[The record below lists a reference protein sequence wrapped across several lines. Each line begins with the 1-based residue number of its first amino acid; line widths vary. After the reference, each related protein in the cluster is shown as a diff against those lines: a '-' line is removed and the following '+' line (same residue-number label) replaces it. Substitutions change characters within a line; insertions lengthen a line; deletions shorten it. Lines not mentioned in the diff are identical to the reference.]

1 MRRYTWRGDFVGC
14 DVSNIPLD
22 VADSWRHSNGHTNG
36 LGLHLERFARSAG
49 PLPDGFVDAM
59 LPLLSEGELF
69 PRIALSSGLLLL
81 DVRPAPSPRPT
92 TSLTYTQ
99 APDPRTQPEVKG
111 PDFGSLRTY
120 RDRYQVAGTDDTV
133 VVDKHGAMLETT
145 TGALVMWDGDTLCI
159 PDGVWLPSVT
169 LHQVVA
175 RAEKL
180 DMRVERRQL
189 KPELAAKH
197 PLWFLNS
204 LHGIS
209 PVSELHVG
217 GDVITPPVHPSFNEW
232 RDWWW
237 GGFTHEWHIEA

>member
-1 MRRYTWRGDFVGC
+1 MRKYAWHGAFVPRDFLDGP
-14 DVSNIPLD
+14 ID
-22 VADSWRHSNGHTNG
+22 VADSWRHSSGSTNG
-36 LGLHLERFARSAG
+36 LSLHIERFTRTAG
-49 PLPDGFVDAM
+49 PLPAGFVDAM